1 MTSPRILCQ
10 PFPPLLAPPKQVS
23 TAPLHSWVF
32 SGVHRCHWQ
41 LRGLPRAWTRLLRSL
56 ILRHQMS
63 SFFREGTFRPL
74 RHPGTWSGS
83 YVAPHAPAYPLPSS
97 SARRRPRRRVP
108 ISSPNS
114 SQRCSRVSLPEKK
127 YSQIKPHKVFSLLT
141 CLSLALRTLSL
152 PKRTWKGEHWRDPSG
167 CLTTMM
173 SIQPLRVAYRLS
185 AHWYQINQGFRS
197 ESKD

>member
-114 SQRCSRVSLPEKK
+114 SQRCSRVSLPAKK
-127 YSQIKPHKVFSLLT
+127 VQSDKTTKSFFITYMFVTGLEDLEFAEADVKRGALKGSIRLPHHYDVNT
-141 CLSLALRTLSL
+141 AT
-152 PKRTWKGEHWRDPSG
+152 
-167 CLTTMM
+167 
-173 SIQPLRVAYRLS
+173 
-185 AHWYQINQGFRS
+185 
-197 ESKD
+197 